1 MPRSPE
7 GWNHPQLRPTAIIWK
22 SINSSRTPLIA
33 PKKDQQCN
41 KASASGVGLNHKTKG
56 QALGQSSQRDCRGGL
71 CIVLYWWPACD
82 SGSLSG
88 AALTKAWVQL
98 VSLGKGPVSLIGVNQ
113 VVQPAATIHSHSS
126 RPTQSVSLMC
136 NYSFPSSSPN
146 HEATDNS
153 PRVSKDKTS
162 FLQGVLATAMS
173 MALSPAHWTEWP
185 GPLWDL
191 QSWFWGHTAATVQ
204 WPPPGSA

>member
-1 MPRSPE
+1 MQQSQCLRSGPE
-7 GWNHPQLRPTAIIWK
+7 SQDQRT
-22 SINSSRTPLIA
+22 NSWPESPAWL
-33 PKKDQQCN
+33 P
-41 KASASGVGLNHKTKG
+41 
-56 QALGQSSQRDCRGGL
+56 
-71 CIVLYWWPACD
+71 WWPLHRTVLVT
-82 SGSLSG
+82 SLWEWQPEWSSLDQSLG
-88 AALTKAWVQL
+88 PIGL
-98 VSLGKGPVSLIGVNQ
+98 LGKGPVSLIGVTQ

-162 FLQGVLATAMS
+162 FLQGALATAMR